1 MEGMIIFQTGH
12 GIPCKKGCEF
22 YHRIV
27 NSGMKNIMMFSN
39 LFVLFIPAKPLSKV
53 FSY

>member
-1 MEGMIIFQTGH
+1 MKGMIIFQNGH

-27 NSGMKNIMMFSN
+27 NSGVKNFIMFSN
-39 LFVLFIPAKPLSKV
+39 LFVLFIPKPLSIV
-53 FSY
+53 FTY